1 MRLIV
6 RIATI
11 ILAITPTTLFSHG
24 GGLNSEGC
32 HNNRKTG
39 DYHCH
44 RSSYRP
50 PAYASTPSYSAPSYS
65 TPSYL
70 YSAPAPA
77 TTPSLGTDEKL
88 RLLATIA
95 SLESSVSDLKA
106 QNAKLS
112 SGNKVLF
119 GELKRVNELEDKV
132 QALESENRQLRSAR
146 PQPQRVAGNT
156 CQTQLNALKV
166 SYEQKLAS
174 FRRAP
179 ANNQQVINLSE
190 LHLTERMNVEMACM
204 GESMNGAASY
214 NRCIQRQVQALKSAP
229 RLR

>member
-6 RIATI
+6 PITSLALLI
-11 ILAITPTTLFSHG
+11 IPTTLLSHG

-32 HNNRKTG
+32 HNNRRTG

-50 PAYASTPSYSAPSYS
+50 APTISYTTPNYS
-65 TPSYL
+65 TPSYI
-70 YSAPAPA
+70 YSAPAPVA
-77 TTPSLGTDEKL
+77 TSSLGTDEKL

-112 SGNKVLF
+112 SGNKMLF
-119 GELKRVNELEDKV
+119 GELERVNELEGKV
-132 QALESENRQLRSAR
+132 QTLEYENRQLRSAR

-156 CQTQLNALKV
+156 CQTQLNALKA

-174 FRRAP
+174 VRRAP
-179 ANNQQVINLSE
+179 ANNQQVINLNS
-190 LHLTERMNVEMACM
+190 LHSLEQMNVRLACT
-204 GESMNGAASY
+204 SVSGAANY
-214 NRCIQRQVQALKSAP
+214 NRCIQQQVQALQSAP

>member
-1 MRLIV
+1 MRLIA

-11 ILAITPTTLFSHG
+11 ILAIAPTTLFSHG

-50 PAYASTPSYSAPSYS
+50 APTTSYSPPSYSA
-65 TPSYL
+65 PSYL
-70 YSAPAPA
+70 YSAPAPVA
-77 TTPSLGTDEKL
+77 PSLEADEKL

-112 SGNKVLF
+112 NGNKMLF
-119 GELKRVNELEDKV
+119 SELERVNELEDKV
-132 QALESENRQLRSAR
+132 QTLEYENRQLRSAR
-146 PQPQRVAGNT
+146 SQPQRVVGNT
-156 CQTQLNALKV
+156 CQTQLNALKA

-174 FRRAP
+174 VRRP
-179 ANNQQVINLSE
+179 SANNQQVINLNT
-190 LHLTERMNVEMACM
+190 LHPQERTNVELYCISVR
-204 GESMNGAASY
+204 EPAAY
-214 NRCIQRQVQALKSAP
+214 NRCIQQQVQALQSAP

>member
-1 MRLIV
+1 MRLFV
-6 RIATI
+6 RIPLLLTLI
-11 ILAITPTTLFSHG
+11 IPTTLFSHG

-32 HNNRKTG
+32 HHNRKTG

-70 YSAPAPA
+70 YSAPAPVA
-77 TTPSLGTDEKL
+77 TPSLGTDEKL

-112 SGNKVLF
+112 SGNKMLF
-119 GELKRVNELEDKV
+119 GELEKIAELEGKV
-132 QALESENRQLRSAR
+132 QTLEYENRQLRLAR

-156 CQTQLNALKV
+156 CQTQLNALKA

-174 FRRAP
+174 VRRAP
-179 ANNQQVINLSE
+179 ANNQPVINLNS
-190 LHLTERMNVEMACM
+190 LHSLEQVNVRLAC
-204 GESMNGAASY
+204 SSVSGAANY
-214 NRCIQRQVQALKSAP
+214 NRCIQQQIQALQSAP

>member
-1 MRLIV
+1 MHLIA
-6 RIATI
+6 RIASI
-11 ILAITPTTLFSHG
+11 ILAMAPTTLFSHG

-32 HNNRKTG
+32 HNNRRTG

-50 PAYASTPSYSAPSYS
+50 APTTSYSTPSYS
-65 TPSYL
+65 TPRYL

-77 TTPSLGTDEKL
+77 STPSLGADEKL

-95 SLESSVSDLKA
+95 SLESSVNDLKA

-112 SGNKVLF
+112 SGSRVLF
-119 GELKRVNELEDKV
+119 GELERVNELEDKV
-132 QALESENRQLRSAR
+132 QTLEYENRQLRSAR
-146 PQPQRVAGNT
+146 PQPQRVTGNT
-156 CQTQLNALKV
+156 CQTQLNALKA

-174 FRRAP
+174 VRRAP
-179 ANNQQVINLSE
+179 ANNQPVINLNE
-190 LHLTERMNVEMACM
+190 LHLTERMNVEMACL
-204 GESMNGAASY
+204 GIQGAANY
-214 NRCIQRQVQALKSAP
+214 NRCIQQQIQALQSAP

>member
-1 MRLIV
+1 MHLIA
-6 RIATI
+6 RIASI
-11 ILAITPTTLFSHG
+11 ILAMAPTTLFSHG

-50 PAYASTPSYSAPSYS
+50 APTTVYTTPSYSA
-65 TPSYL
+65 PSYL

-77 TTPSLGTDEKL
+77 STPSLGTDEKL

-95 SLESSVSDLKA
+95 SLESSINDLKA
-106 QNAKLS
+106 RNAKLS

-119 GELKRVNELEDKV
+119 GELERVNDLEDKV
-132 QALESENRQLRSAR
+132 QTLEYENRQLRSAR
-146 PQPQRVAGNT
+146 PQPLRVAGNT
-156 CQTQLNALKV
+156 CQTQLNALKA

-179 ANNQQVINLSE
+179 ANNQ
-190 LHLTERMNVEMACM
+190 
-204 GESMNGAASY
+204 
-214 NRCIQRQVQALKSAP
+214 
-229 RLR
+229 

>member
-1 MRLIV
+1 MRLIA
-6 RIATI
+6 RIAPL
-11 ILAITPTTLFSHG
+11 ILVIAPTTLFSHG

-32 HNNRKTG
+32 HNNRRTG

-50 PAYASTPSYSAPSYS
+50 APTPSYTAPSYPA
-65 TPSYL
+65 PSYL
-70 YSAPAPA
+70 YSAPAPVA
-77 TTPSLGTDEKL
+77 TPSLGTDEKL

-112 SGNKVLF
+112 SGSKVLF
-119 GELKRVNELEDKV
+119 GELERVNALEDKV
-132 QALESENRQLRSAR
+132 QTLEYENRQLRSAR
-146 PQPQRVAGNT
+146 PQPQRVAGNN
-156 CQTQLNALKV
+156 CQIQLNALKA

-174 FRRAP
+174 VRRAP
-179 ANNQQVINLSE
+179 VNNHQPVINLNS
-190 LHLTERMNVEMACM
+190 LHSLEQMNVRLAC
-204 GESMNGAASY
+204 SSVSGAANY
-214 NRCIQRQVQALKSAP
+214 NRCIQQQVQALQSAP